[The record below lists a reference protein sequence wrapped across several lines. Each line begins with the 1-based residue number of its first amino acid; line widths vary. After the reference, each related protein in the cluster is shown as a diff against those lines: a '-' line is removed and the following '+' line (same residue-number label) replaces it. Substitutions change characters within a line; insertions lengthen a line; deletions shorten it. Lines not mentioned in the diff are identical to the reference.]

1 METQTENI
9 KLSPQDTYEYLK
21 EVQREM
27 QSEIDELTEAI
38 KNNPSSS
45 LNSNTTNENIVE
57 KKMRFFESLKR
68 LIQME
73 NPKNYL
79 ETESKDIYT
88 TAVKNLE
95 EEYQN
100 MNTLLDNLNKEL
112 SRLKID
118 VSYYEDKISGYDK
131 MKKAAL
137 NANEIESQ
145 VTYEEEYALVRRI
158 FNSVKS
164 DLSKTLDLIFP
175 DNDEIINFLMHL
187 SKKQLQGGD
196 DVYEDIN
203 DENYKF
209 INFLNTLGIVV
220 YHPHNSDKCK
230 MANLL

>member
-1 METQTENI
+1 METQTENN

-57 KKMRFFESLKR
+57 KKLRFFESLKR
-68 LIQME
+68 LILME

-88 TAVKNLE
+88 TAVKNLQE
-95 EEYQN
+95 EHQN
-100 MNTLLDNLNKEL
+100 MSTLLDNLNKEL
-112 SRLKID
+112 SRLKSD
-118 VSYYEDKISGYDK
+118 VSYYEDKISGYEK

-203 DENYKF
+203 DENLKF
-209 INFLNTLGIVV
+209 VNFLNTLGIVV
-220 YHPHNSDKCK
+220 YHPHNSNKCK

>member
-118 VSYYEDKISGYDK
+118 VS
-131 MKKAAL
+131 
-137 NANEIESQ
+137 
-145 VTYEEEYALVRRI
+145 
-158 FNSVKS
+158 
-164 DLSKTLDLIFP
+164 
-175 DNDEIINFLMHL
+175 
-187 SKKQLQGGD
+187 
-196 DVYEDIN
+196 
-203 DENYKF
+203 
-209 INFLNTLGIVV
+209 
-220 YHPHNSDKCK
+220 
-230 MANLL
+230 